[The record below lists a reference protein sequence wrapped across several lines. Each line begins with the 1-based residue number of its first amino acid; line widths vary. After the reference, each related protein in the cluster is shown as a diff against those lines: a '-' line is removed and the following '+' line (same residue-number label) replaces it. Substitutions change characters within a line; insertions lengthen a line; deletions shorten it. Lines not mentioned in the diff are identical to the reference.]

1 MQMHEPITTYHHTT
15 TPLDTTAC
23 QPTPI
28 NAASNTHRAAPPP
41 INQPHQ
47 GPIVGMA
54 VGYKVMTAPA
64 DAASAAV
71 APTLSELKGSLKVS
85 VKKEDK
91 KKKKKEEE
99 EEKKKEEEEGLLK
112 KYEEDEEA
120 PAPPRGASMRVA
132 PAPVETMPVE
142 SMEVE
147 TTPVE
152 SMEVEMTPVESK

>member
-15 TPLDTTAC
+15 APLDLELDTTAC

-28 NAASNTHRAAPPP
+28 NAASKTHRAAPPP

-47 GPIVGMA
+47 GPILGIA
-54 VGYKVMTAPA
+54 VGYKVMTAPV

-71 APTLSELKGSLKVS
+71 EGSLKIS

-91 KKKKKEEE
+91 KKKKEEE
-99 EEKKKEEEEGLLK
+99 EEKEGLLK
-112 KYEEDEEA
+112 KDEEDIEA

-132 PAPVETMPVE
+132 PAPVETIEVE
-142 SMEVE
+142 SME
-147 TTPVE
+147 VE